1 MRVFSPHL
9 QSVLAQTQR
18 EAFLIYPLKSR
29 AAKLTPEEEKVECT
43 HPESAVTP
51 TYGSKRQTLW
61 QRLKGLALS
70 RGYSPLTVCLT
81 DCRTNIVETC

>member
-70 RGYSPLTVCLT
+70 SSYARLTEGAT
-81 DCRTNIVETC
+81 DCRSNKVDTC